1 MNLSATR
8 SIYNVC
14 QMVALAA
21 EHRLSADACLADT
34 GLSAS
39 DLLDPHAEVS
49 VAQEL
54 AVIRNLVRHLGHVPG
69 IGIDAGRRFHMSVY
83 GVLAFA
89 LCSCP
94 TIREVLA
101 LGERYSG
108 LTFTLLDKRFE
119 VAEDEVR
126 VIFDDSHIPEELR
139 RFVTERDFAAL
150 SNVYNELFVSPLPGI
165 RAELA
170 FPEPEYGE
178 RYKEISVSA
187 NITFNA
193 PRTMSVCSI
202 SALDLPLPKADE
214 IALRRCEAELNE
226 ILQRRQ
232 ARAGTAGKVRQIL
245 LRRLRQAPD
254 MDVVASEMHTTA
266 RTLRRALDAEG
277 VSFRALVDEVRQSM
291 AEELLGTAGLSVKE
305 VADRLGYI
313 EIASFI
319 TAFRR
324 WKGVP
329 PGEWRNAHQ
338 RKPRPMFKPLAVPQR

>member
-21 EHRLSADACLADT
+21 EHRLPADVCLADT
-34 GLSAS
+34 GIEAS
-39 DLLDPHAEVS
+39 GLLNPHAEVS

-54 AVIRNLVRHLGHVPG
+54 AVIRNLVRHLGHIPG
-69 IGIDAGRRFHMSVY
+69 IGIDVGKRFHMSVY

-119 VAEDEVR
+119 LSGDEVL
-126 VIFDDSHIPEELR
+126 VVFDDSHIPEELR
-139 RFVTERDFAAL
+139 RFVIERDFCAL

-165 RAELA
+165 RAEVSY
-170 FPEPEYGE
+170 PEPAYSH
-178 RYKEISVSA
+178 RYREFNIGA
-187 NITFNA
+187 GITFNA
-193 PRTMSVCSI
+193 PRTLSACNVA
-202 SALDLPLPKADE
+202 ALDLPLPKADE

-232 ARAGTAGKVRQIL
+232 ARAGTAGKVREIL
-245 LRRLRQAPD
+245 LRRLKQAPD
-254 MDVVASEMHTTA
+254 MDAVASEMHTTA

-277 VSFRALVDEVRQSM
+277 VSFRALVDEVRLSM

-338 RKPRPMFKPLAVPQR
+338 RKPLPVFRPLSLQR

>member
-14 QMVALAA
+14 QMTALASEHGLPA
-21 EHRLSADACLADT
+21 EVVLADT
-34 GLSAS
+34 GIAVS
-39 DLLDPHAEVS
+39 DMLDPRAEVS

-54 AVIRNLVRHLGHVPG
+54 AVIRNIVRHIGHVPG
-69 IGIDAGRRFHMSVY
+69 IGLDAGRRFHMSVY

-101 LGERYSG
+101 LGERYSS

-119 VAEDEVR
+119 LAEEEVR
-126 VIFDDSHIPEELR
+126 VVFDDSHIPEELR
-139 RFVTERDFAAL
+139 RFVIERDFAAL
-150 SNVYNELFVSPLPGI
+150 SNVYSELFSAPLPGV

-170 FPEPEYGE
+170 YPEPEYSA
-178 RYKEISVSA
+178 RYEEFGVKPV
-187 NITFNA
+187 FNA
-193 PRTMSVCSI
+193 SRTMSACSI
-202 SALDLPLPKADE
+202 AVLDLPLPKADE
-214 IALRRCEAELNE
+214 FALRRCELELDE
-226 ILQRRQ
+226 ILQRHQ

-245 LRRLRQAPD
+245 LRKLRQAPD
-254 MDVVASEMHTTA
+254 MDAVASELHTTS
-266 RTLRRALDAEG
+266 RTLRRLLDSEG

-305 VADRLGYI
+305 VADRLGYV

-324 WKGVP
+324 WKGMP

-338 RKPRPMFKPLAVPQR
+338 RKPSPRFKPLGTQS

>member
-8 SIYNVC
+8 SVYNVYL
-14 QMVALAA
+14 MASVAA
-21 EHRLSADACLADT
+21 EHKLPAEFCLADT
-34 GLSAS
+34 GISAS
-39 DLLDPHAEVS
+39 DLMDPHAEVT

-54 AVIRNLVRHLGHVPG
+54 GVIRNLVHHLGHIPG
-69 IGIDAGRRFHMSVY
+69 LGLIVGKRFHMSCY

-89 LCSCP
+89 LCSCA
-94 TIREVLA
+94 TIRDVLQ
-101 LGERYSG
+101 LGERYAS

-119 VAEDEVR
+119 IAGKEIR
-126 VIFDDSHIPEELR
+126 VIFDDRHIPVELR

-150 SNVYNELFVSPLPGI
+150 ANIYNELFLAPLPGRRI
-165 RAELA
+165 ELA
-170 FPEPEYGE
+170 YPEPEYSHLYQE
-178 RYKEISVSA
+178 FDIEA
-187 NITFNA
+187 EFDA
-193 PRTMSVCSI
+193 PVTMSACSI
-202 SALDLPLPKADE
+202 SILDLPLPSADTF
-214 IALRRCEAELNE
+214 ALRRCEAELDAM
-226 ILQRRQ
+226 LQKRQ

-254 MDVVASEMHTTA
+254 MDAVASELHTTA
-266 RTLRRALDAEG
+266 RTLRRLLDAEG

-324 WKGVP
+324 WKGTS
-329 PGEWRNAHQ
+329 PGEWRNQHQ
-338 RKPRPMFKPLAVPQR
+338 RKPRPNFNPIRTP

>member
-1 MNLSATR
+1 MNLSTTR

-14 QMVALAA
+14 QMTALAA
-21 EHRLSADACLADT
+21 EHRLSLDACLADT
-34 GLSAS
+34 GIAPSN
-39 DLLDPHAEVS
+39 LLEPHAEATVE
-49 VAQEL
+49 QEL

-69 IGIDAGRRFHMSVY
+69 IGLDAGKRFHMSVY

-101 LGERYSG
+101 LGERYSA
-108 LTFTLLDKRFE
+108 LTFTLLNKRFE
-119 VAEDEVR
+119 IAEDEVR
-126 VIFDDSHIPEELR
+126 VIFDDRHIPEELR

-150 SNVYNELFVSPLPGI
+150 SNVYSELFVDPLPGM
-165 RAELA
+165 RAELSY
-170 FPEPEYGE
+170 PEPPYSE
-178 RYKEISVSA
+178 RYFQFGVHPV
-187 NITFNA
+187 FDA
-193 PRTMSVCSI
+193 PRTLSACSV
-202 SALDLPLPKADE
+202 AVLDLPLPKADE
-214 IALRRCEAELNE
+214 FALRRCEAELDE

-232 ARAGTAGKVRQIL
+232 ERAGTAGKVRQIL
-245 LRRLRQAPD
+245 LRRLRHAPD
-254 MDVVASEMHTTA
+254 MDAVASEMHTTA

-277 VSFRALVDEVRQSM
+277 VSFRVLVDEVRLSM

-338 RKPRPMFKPLAVPQR
+338 RKPRPSFRPMSLQR